1 MAQPERLDLYGQ
13 TLAHW
18 LRGLGP
24 LRLIVRMPGN
34 IGDHLIWRGC
44 CDLFERYG
52 LAAERIDHGE
62 ALEGRH
68 PEHSLV
74 IPGSG
79 ALTRL
84 WHEWLPEL
92 ILVAAHHYRH
102 VIVLPSDY
110 DVEVAPVAEAL
121 AQPNVWAFARQP
133 RSYAAI
139 RRFGRAALMPDP
151 ALWCRRFHDPPPQ
164 PPTAAAAS
172 LAPLLLA
179 LRTDKGSC
187 LGTLPYRPTPD
198 LNRDL
203 SCCAPDLDAF
213 LDAVASA
220 AHIVTDRLHIAV
232 AAVMLGRSLSWIDP
246 YDGKISGYLAYA
258 FDTVQ
263 LSRCSPIAIEELVAR
278 GWLQPLEA

>member
-1 MAQPERLDLYGQ
+1 MRLDLYGQ
-13 TLAHW
+13 TLAPW
-18 LRGLGP
+18 LCGLGP

-44 CDLFERYG
+44 CDLFDQHG
-52 LAAERIDHGE
+52 IAAERIDHHE
-62 ALEGRH
+62 ALEASH
-68 PEHSLV
+68 PEHTLV

-92 ILVAAHHYRH
+92 ILAAASLYRH

-110 DVEVAPVAEAL
+110 DVDVAPVAQAL

-139 RRFGRAALMPDP
+139 RRFGRAVLMPDP
-151 ALWCRRFHDPPPQ
+151 ALWCRRFHEQAPP
-164 PPTAAAAS
+164 AAAGTVS
-172 LAPLLLA
+172 RLAPLLLA

-187 LGTLPYRPTPD
+187 LGSLPFRPVPD

-203 SCCAPDLDAF
+203 SCCAPDLDGF
-213 LDAVASA
+213 LESVASA

-232 AAVMLGRSLSWIDP
+232 AAVMLGKSLSWLDP

-258 FDTVQ
+258 FDEEQ
-263 LSRCSPIAIEELVAR
+263 LSRCSPIAIEDLVAR